1 MLRRFTLLFLFLSGM
16 IKAQYT
22 DQINSNRPG
31 ASIGAFAVG
40 KRIIQFEGGFEYRK
54 HKHES
59 YNLST
64 VDGSII
70 FLAVR
75 WGFLS
80 ERLELTYQG
89 SFMFDKLTNKIPM
102 QEIVYKRKGL
112 LQNFLGIKFL
122 IYDPFKKEE
131 KVNVRSWKANNGFK
145 LKHLI
150 PAISITT
157 GGNFIFGNDHPYP
170 YGDVFDALYRPIFFQ
185 NLNGFT
191 EKEPFLSLRGVL
203 ATQSHFL
210 RSWVF
215 VTNFIYDRYLT
226 EQVSK
231 SYILTLT
238 HTFHPLWSVY
248 IENEGLFSERVN
260 DQIFRTGAAYLF
272 SDNIQIEGS
281 LGINTN
287 TRPSVLFVNLG
298 VSYRLNFHKDFISAA
313 EIEYKESKKEEKEL
327 KKTMK
332 KNSKAE
338 RKRARKAKKK

>member
-1 MLRRFTLLFLFLSGM
+1 MLSRYILVFVFLSGLLH
-16 IKAQYT
+16 AQYT

-40 KRIIQFEGGFEYRK
+40 KGIIQFEGGFEYRK
-54 HKHES
+54 YKHEG
-59 YNLST
+59 YNNSTLQGTILFLS
-64 VDGSII
+64 
-70 FLAVR
+70 AR

-89 SFMFDKLTNKIPM
+89 SFMFDKLTNKISIK
-102 QEIVYKRKGL
+102 EIELERKGF
-112 LQNFLGIKFL
+112 LQNFLGVKYL

-131 KVNVRSWKANNGFK
+131 EINVYSWNANNGFK

-150 PAISITT
+150 PAVSITL
-157 GGNFIFGNDHPYP
+157 GGNFIFGEDNPYP
-170 YGDVFDALYRPIFFQ
+170 FGDVFNTLYRPIFFQ
-185 NLNGFT
+185 NLNIPT
-191 EKEPFLSLRGVL
+191 EKEPFFSLRGVL

-210 RSWVF
+210 GTWVF

-226 EQVSK
+226 EKTAK

-248 IENEGLFSERVN
+248 LENEGLFTERYN
-260 DQIFRTGAAYLF
+260 DQIFRTGAAYLL
-272 SDNIQIEGS
+272 SDNIQLEGTI
-281 LGINTN
+281 GVNTN
-287 TRPSVLFVNLG
+287 SYPSALFVNLG

-313 EIEYKESKKEEKEL
+313 EIEYKASKKEEKEL

-332 KNSKAE
+332 KNNKAE
-338 RKRARKAKKK
+338 KKRARKAKRN

>member
-1 MLRRFTLLFLFLSGM
+1 MLRRYTLFFLFLELTLH
-16 IKAQYT
+16 AQYT

-54 HKHES
+54 YKHQD
-59 YNLST
+59 YNYSQI
-64 VDGSII
+64 DGSII

-89 SFMFDKLTNKIPM
+89 SYMFDKLTNKISS
-102 QEIVYKRKGL
+102 QDIVYKRKGL
-112 LQNFLGIKFL
+112 LQNFLGFKFL
-122 IYDPFKKEE
+122 LYDPFKKEE
-131 KVNVRSWKANNGFK
+131 EVNFLSWKANNGFK
-145 LKHLI
+145 LKQLI
-150 PAISITT
+150 PAVSLTA
-157 GGNFIFGNDHPYP
+157 GGNFIFGKNHPYP
-170 YGDVFDALYRPIFFQ
+170 FGDVYDILYRPIFFQ
-185 NLNGFT
+185 NLNAST
-191 EKEPFLSLRGVL
+191 DKEPFFSLRSVL

-210 RSWVF
+210 GTWVF

-226 EQVSK
+226 KQTNK

-238 HTFHPLWSVY
+238 HTFHPIWSVY
-248 IENEGLFSERVN
+248 IENEGLFSKRIN
-260 DQIFRTGAAYLF
+260 DQIFRTGMAYLY

-281 LGINTN
+281 LGVNNN
-287 TRPSVLFVNLG
+287 TRPSTFFVNIG

-338 RKRARKAKKK
+338 RKRARKAKRL

>member
-1 MLRRFTLLFLFLSGM
+1 MLRRYTLLFLFFTVT
-16 IKAQYT
+16 IQAQYT

-40 KRIIQFEGGFEYRK
+40 KGIIQFEGGFEYRK
-54 HKHES
+54 HKHQA
-59 YNLST
+59 YNNST

-70 FLAVR
+70 FLAAR

-89 SFMFDKLTNKIPM
+89 SYMFDKLTNKIAS
-102 QEIVYKRKGL
+102 QDFVYKRKGL

-131 KVNVRSWKANNGFK
+131 KVNVYSWKANNGFK

-150 PAISITT
+150 PAVSITA
-157 GGNFIFGNDHPYP
+157 GGNFIFGKNHPYP
-170 YGDVFDALYRPIFFQ
+170 FGDVFDVLNRPIFFQ
-185 NLNGFT
+185 NLNGST
-191 EKEPFLSLRGVL
+191 DKEPFFSLRSVL

-210 RSWVF
+210 GSWVF
-215 VTNFIYDRYLT
+215 VTNFIFDRYLT
-226 EQVSK
+226 EQTAK

-248 IENEGLFSERVN
+248 LENEGLFSGRIN
-260 DQIFRTGAAYLF
+260 DQVYRTGAAYLF

-281 LGINTN
+281 LGVNTN
-287 TRPSVLFVNLG
+287 TRPSALFVNLG

-313 EIEYKESKKEEKEL
+313 EIEYKESKKEEKKL

-332 KNSKAE
+332 KNNKAE
-338 RKRARKAKKK
+338 RKRARKAKRI